1 MAVVVVAAA
10 VVVVVVVGA
19 AVVVVVDAAAAVV
32 VVVVVDAAVVVVVDV
47 AAAVVVVVVAA
58 VVVVVVA
65 LRIALASVPIRALRL
80 STIAFSA
87 KIPHVILLTEKAD
100 GALVVVVVVVVP
112 VPTCNVIP
120 YGDTCLFCPVDG
132 PFRQLAATEVKQME
146 RSANKALHDNA
157 ETQIL

>member
-10 VVVVVVVGA
+10 A
-19 AVVVVVDAAAAVV
+19 
-32 VVVVVDAAVVVVVDV
+32 
-47 AAAVVVVVVAA
+47 
-58 VVVVVVA
+58 
-65 LRIALASVPIRALRL
+65 VPIRALRL
-80 STIAFSA
+80 STVVFSA

-100 GALVVVVVVVVP
+100 GALVVVVVVVVVVVGASVVVVVDVAAA